1 MMTNF
6 KAMRRKRQQ
15 LSEID
20 FKNSRF
26 IWSIIN
32 ILSGKFGSLDKVRGK
47 ANQISTIRGRKRT
60 ECPLLH
66 AVGF

>member
-26 IWSIIN
+26 IWSTIN
-32 ILSGKFGSLDKVRGK
+32 ILSGKFIKMEF
-47 ANQISTIRGRKRT
+47 
-60 ECPLLH
+60 ECYH
-66 AVGF
+66 